1 MSSVSLSQRR
11 KSKFA
16 DAAVAKQR
24 RQKIIVIVGCVL
36 LVLILAYEVPH
47 TLKMLNKSSAAPAA
61 STAAPSVS
69 STPATAAAAVTGGK
83 ALRALRRHS
92 PIDPFSSGQ
101 VAGGVPSYGAVAS
114 PKGLRDPFV
123 ATGSSSDSSA
133 STSSS
138 STVTSTPA
146 VHILPKQIVIG
157 QPGAGRVSSHGWIM
171 ILASVPTGQGRAK
184 ATQVAKQA
192 RNHGVTFVSILNS
205 SKSRP
210 LRGGYWV
217 VYTGPYPT
225 LGSVNTAAKHVH
237 ASGFGDAY
245 VRELIVYK
253 SKGK

>member
-83 ALRALRRHS
+83 ALRALRRHN

-101 VAGGVPSYGAVAS
+101 VGGGVPARAGHARGPLGDRRAS
-114 PKGLRDPFV
+114 DRSRRQEPLR
-123 ATGSSSDSSA
+123 
-133 STSSS
+133 
-138 STVTSTPA
+138 
-146 VHILPKQIVIG
+146 
-157 QPGAGRVSSHGWIM
+157 
-171 ILASVPTGQGRAK
+171 RA
-184 ATQVAKQA
+184 AARQA
-192 RNHGVTFVSILNS
+192 RPPGQ
-205 SKSRP
+205 R
-210 LRGGYWV
+210 
-217 VYTGPYPT
+217 
-225 LGSVNTAAKHVH
+225 
-237 ASGFGDAY
+237 
-245 VRELIVYK
+245 
-253 SKGK
+253 